1 MVFCHF
7 YFCGPQKRS
16 YVAETPKYATKK
28 YKEIGSFTLL
38 KEKYYKKIEKGR
50 FSKIILFWWS
60 PKRRDPKICNKI
72 CVQRDRFFHQ
82 KIEKGRFSKII

>member
-16 YVAETPKYATKK
+16 YVAKPRPQNMQQQKN
-28 YKEIGSFTLL
+28 KEIGSFTLL
-38 KEKYYKKIEKGR
+38 KEKYKKKIEKGR
-50 FSKIILFWWS
+50 FSKIFLFWWS

-72 CVQRDRFFHQ
+72 CTKR
-82 KIEKGRFSKII
+82 